1 MKVIL
6 ENPAPHPRTDWATFS
21 VPIEAMSNML
31 GDTLLLGDLPA
42 YRGRV
47 IGEGLQLVHS
57 RVPIGALERVEL
69 QLGASAVSIPAPP
82 KNPAGAFAPQV
93 HLLANGRMWEPVT
106 SISEGICTILHMHG
120 RIPGTQLVGEFWAY
134 IFPGA
139 HSVQWELLVVSS
151 DPTTPEVYQTIDS
164 LMLHISGP
172 VVLAPYWPNWRGA
185 VSVDQN
191 TIELARNT
199 VIADTQGMAWAGTV
213 ALSTSP
219 SAGAALHGPICAIAE
234 HDRWGPFRRP
244 PQQITG
250 LEEQYVARLL
260 RWHWATTGT
269 GDVWRRPRL
278 GLEPNSG
285 QTGAQDDFGSTKLG
299 WALLGGPLH
308 ILEAYHSALHE
319 AGRPGHWRESG
330 GLPAE
335 PWNHPNHVTW
345 DGRTH
350 FHPSVSS
357 DRMGKGTAA
366 LPRLSGGYSGPDRE
380 HWSNNLLCG
389 TYLLT
394 GSMLLRRIIEKQ
406 ARQILSGETV
416 DPRLSTSNA
425 GAARGVGRTLL
436 AASWITRCLEPGAE
450 LLGRVRDRIRDRLVI
465 IERQTRPRL
474 GLEPQEN
481 GTLTYD
487 LHGETVQPL
496 GPTLSTAAVS
506 YVGAVGYIDDPRA
519 MGSGVVCVAP
529 WQEALAIVGLRAAW
543 LDGDTNAEI
552 VLRRAGEAWLR
563 HAWYERDGRWWMA
576 DYVARDDVSNR
587 IRSEGFEEWSHGALQ
602 VCANVFDGE
611 LGAKA
616 RAILGSFPCTT
627 VSEAEW
633 RTTS

>member
-21 VPIEAMSNML
+21 VPIEAMS
-31 GDTLLLGDLPA
+31 DTLLLGDLPA

-47 IGEGLQLVHS
+47 IGEGLQLMHS
-57 RVPIGALERVEL
+57 RVPIGALERIEL
-69 QLGASAVSIPAPP
+69 HLRASAVSIPAPP
-82 KNPAGAFAPQV
+82 ANPAGAFAPQV
-93 HLLANGRMWEPVT
+93 HLLANGRVWEPVT

-139 HSVQWELLVVSS
+139 HSVQWELMVVAS
-151 DPTTPEVYQTIDS
+151 DPTTPEVYQAIDS

-199 VIADTQGMAWAGTV
+199 VIADTQGMAWAGAV

-234 HDRWGPFRRP
+234 HDRWGPFRTLP
-244 PQQITG
+244 SSVDTG
-250 LEEQYVARLL
+250 RYGDRLL
-260 RWHWATTGT
+260 SWHWSTTSR
-269 GDVWRRPRL
+269 GDVWRAARL
-278 GLEPNSG
+278 GLAPNSG
-285 QTGAQDDFGSTKLG
+285 QTGGQDDFGATKLG
-299 WALLGGPLH
+299 WALRGGPAH

-319 AGRPGHWRESG
+319 AGRPGHWREIDGS
-330 GLPAE
+330 PVE

-357 DRMGKGTAA
+357 DRMGKGTAT

-380 HWSNNLLCG
+380 HWSNNLLVG

-394 GSMLLRRIIEKQ
+394 GSLLLRRIVEKQ
-406 ARQILSGETV
+406 ARQVLSGETV

-436 AASWITRCLEPGAE
+436 AASWITRCLDPQSE
-450 LLGRVRDRIRDRLVI
+450 LRMRVRDRIRDRLVI
-465 IERQTRPRL
+465 IERQTRSSLGPSTYEFPPVYDLNGEQVEDVGSDPRL
-474 GLEPQEN
+474 A
-481 GTLTYD
+481 
-487 LHGETVQPL
+487 
-496 GPTLSTAAVS
+496 GPTSEPYLD
-506 YVGAVGYIDDPRA
+506 AVGYIDDSRA

-529 WQEALAIVGLRAAW
+529 WQEALAIVGLRAAA
-543 LDGDTNAEI
+543 LDGDPNADI
-552 VLRRAGEAWLR
+552 VLRRAAAAWLR
-563 HAWYERDGRWWMA
+563 HGWRQQDGRWWMA
-576 DYVARDDVSNR
+576 DYVARNDVTQR
-587 IRSEGFEEWSHGALQ
+587 VRREGFEEWATGALRI
-602 VCANVFDGE
+602 CTSIFDGE
-611 LGAKA
+611 DAQKA
-616 RAILGSFPCTT
+616 QAILDSFPIETMAQ
-627 VSEAEW
+627 AEW
-633 RTTS
+633 AATS